1 MLDGLM
7 LNSFVMRRV
16 FQIVFTLALI
26 LCVLAGTAV
35 GWYVLRSPDPT
46 YAAYEL
52 VYHASFHRYDALIR
66 DVAKRRGLDPMV
78 VKAVV
83 WRESRF
89 RPGKVG
95 LDGERGLMQITDA
108 AAREWVKGEK
118 IASFIPGDLFDPKV
132 NLEAGSWLLA
142 RALHRYQDR
151 DDPLPFAL
159 AEYNAGR
166 SRVARWA
173 SEKDEGETGQASPG
187 ANSRELLAKIN
198 IPSTRHYVDTVQNR
212 VHFYRQRGEL

>member
-1 MLDGLM
+1 
-7 LNSFVMRRV
+7 MRRA
-16 FQIVFTLALI
+16 FQLALI
-26 LCVLAGTAV
+26 LCVLAGGAV
-35 GWYVLRSPDPT
+35 SWVVLRSSDPT

-66 DVAKRRGLDPMV
+66 DVAKRHGLDPMV
-78 VKAVV
+78 LKAVV

-108 AAREWVKGEK
+108 AAHEWVKGEK
-118 IASFIPGDLFDPKV
+118 IASFVPGDLFDPKV

-142 RALHRYQDR
+142 RALHRYQGR

-166 SRVARWA
+166 SRVAKWT
-173 SEKDEGETGQASPG
+173 SDKDEVETGQQGTGAS
-187 ANSRELLAKIN
+187 SRELLAKIN

-212 VHFYRQRGEL
+212 VHFYQQRGEL

>member
-1 MLDGLM
+1 
-7 LNSFVMRRV
+7 MRRT
-16 FQIVFTLALI
+16 FWFLFKLALV
-26 LCVLAGTAV
+26 LGVLAGGAV
-35 GWYVLRSPDPT
+35 AWIVLRSPDPT

-52 VYHASFHRYDALIR
+52 VFHASFHRYDPIIKDAAR
-66 DVAKRRGLDPMV
+66 RRGIDPMV
-78 VKAVV
+78 LKAVV

-95 LDGERGLMQITDA
+95 LNGERGLMQITDA

-118 IASFIPGDLFDPKV
+118 IVNFVPGDLFDPKT

-142 RALHRYQDR
+142 RALHRYGDR

-166 SRVARWA
+166 TRVARWA
-173 SEKDEGETGQASPG
+173 GRKTRAKPASRTWARQP
-187 ANSRELLAKIN
+187 ELLAKIN
-198 IPSTRHYVDTVQNR
+198 IPSTRHYVDTVQSR
-212 VHFYRQRGEL
+212 VHFYQQRGEL

>member
-1 MLDGLM
+1 
-7 LNSFVMRRV
+7 MRRALWSLG
-16 FQIVFTLALI
+16 ILALA
-26 LCVLAGTAV
+26 LAGVAAGVV
-35 GWYVLRSPDPT
+35 GWTVLRSPDPR

-52 VYHASFHRYDALIR
+52 VFHASFHRYDALIKE
-66 DVAKRRGLDPMV
+66 VARQRGLDPV
-78 VKAVV
+78 VIKAVV

-108 AAREWVKGEK
+108 AAREWVKSEK
-118 IASFIPGDLFDPKV
+118 IASFVPGDLFDPKV
-132 NLEAGSWLLA
+132 NLEAGTWLLA

-166 SRVARWA
+166 ARASKWA
-173 SEKDEGETGQASPG
+173 NVKEPGGNGEPG
-187 ANSRELLAKIN
+187 ASLNGRELVAKID
-198 IPSTRHYVDTVQNR
+198 IPSTRHYVETVQGR
-212 VHFYRQRGEL
+212 VNFYRQRGEL

>member
-1 MLDGLM
+1 
-7 LNSFVMRRV
+7 MRR
-16 FQIVFTLALI
+16 ALWFLGTMALV
-26 LCVLAGTAV
+26 LCVLAGGV
-35 GWYVLRSPDPT
+35 IGWLVLRSPDPRYT
-46 YAAYEL
+46 AYEL
-52 VYHASFHRYDALIR
+52 VFHASFHRYDALIKDAAR
-66 DVAKRRGLDPMV
+66 QRGLDPIV

-108 AAREWVKGEK
+108 AAREWVKSEK
-118 IASFIPGDLFDPKV
+118 IASFVPGDLFDPKV
-132 NLEAGSWLLA
+132 NLEAGTWLLA

-166 SRVARWA
+166 RRASKWA
-173 SEKDEGETGQASPG
+173 GDTDGAGSSQPG
-187 ANSRELLAKIN
+187 AGTNSRELVAKID
-198 IPSTRHYVDTVQNR
+198 IPSTRHYVETVQSR
-212 VHFYRQRGEL
+212 VQFYRQRKEL

>member
-1 MLDGLM
+1 
-7 LNSFVMRRV
+7 MRRP
-16 FQIVFTLALI
+16 FWFLCKLALI
-26 LCVLAGTAV
+26 VCVLIGGAV
-35 GWYVLRSPDPT
+35 GWVVLRSPDPR

-52 VYHASFHRYDALIR
+52 VFHASFHRYDAIIKEM
-66 DVAKRRGLDPMV
+66 AGRRGLDPMV

-108 AAREWVKGEK
+108 AAREWVKSEK
-118 IASFIPGDLFDPKV
+118 VASFVPGDLFDPKV
-132 NLEAGSWLLA
+132 NLEAGTWLLA

-166 SRVARWA
+166 HRAAKWA
-173 SEKDEGETGQASPG
+173 GEKSDGETGPATPG
-187 ANSRELLAKIN
+187 ASGRELVANID
-198 IPSTRHYVDTVQNR
+198 IPSTRHYVETVQSR
-212 VHFYRQRGEL
+212 VRFYQQRGEL

>member
-1 MLDGLM
+1 
-7 LNSFVMRRV
+7 MRRALG
-16 FQIVFTLALI
+16 FGFKLALV
-26 LCVLAGTAV
+26 LCVLTGAAAG
-35 GWYVLRSPDPT
+35 WIVLRSPDPK

-52 VYHASFHRYDALIR
+52 VFHTSFHRYDAIIIDL
-66 DVAKRRGLDPMV
+66 AQRRGLDPMV
-78 VKAVV
+78 LKAIV
-83 WRESRF
+83 WRESLF
-89 RPGKVG
+89 QPGKTG
-95 LDGERGLMQITDA
+95 QDGERGLMQITDA

-118 IASFIPGDLFDPKV
+118 IANFVPGDLFDPKV

-166 SRVARWA
+166 SRVTRWA
-173 SEKDEGETGQASPG
+173 RDKDEGETGQPNTG

-212 VHFYRQRGEL
+212 VHFYQQRGKL

>member
-1 MLDGLM
+1 MAAMKRALWL
-7 LNSFVMRRV
+7 LLK
-16 FQIVFTLALI
+16 LALI
-26 LCVLAGTAV
+26 LCVAVAGV
-35 GWYVLRSPDPT
+35 IGWIVLRSPDPR

-52 VYHASFHRYDALIR
+52 VYHASFHRYDGIIKEAAR
-66 DVAKRRGLDPMV
+66 QRGLDPMV

-108 AAREWVKGEK
+108 AAREWVKSEK
-118 IASFIPGDLFDPKV
+118 IDNFAPGDLFDPKV
-132 NLEAGSWLLA
+132 NLQAGTWLLA
-142 RALHRYQDR
+142 RALHRYKDK

-166 SRVARWA
+166 SRVAKWA
-173 SEKDEGETGQASPG
+173 REKDAEGNPQPANAG
-187 ANSRELLAKIN
+187 ADSKELLAKID
-198 IPSTRHYVDTVQNR
+198 IATTRHYVDTVQNR
-212 VHFYRQRGEL
+212 VHFYQQRGEL

>member
-1 MLDGLM
+1 
-7 LNSFVMRRV
+7 MRRAIW
-16 FQIVFTLALI
+16 FLFMLALV
-26 LCVLAGTAV
+26 LCVLVGGVAG
-35 GWYVLRSPDPT
+35 WIVLRSPDPT

-52 VYHASFHRYDALIR
+52 VYHASFHRYDAVIKE
-66 DVAKRRGLDPMV
+66 VARQRGLDPMV
-78 VKAVV
+78 LKAVV

-95 LDGERGLMQITDA
+95 LEGERGLMQITDA
-108 AAREWVKGEK
+108 AAREWVKSEK
-118 IASFIPGDLFDPKV
+118 IASFAPSDLFDPKV

-173 SEKDEGETGQASPG
+173 NDKGDGETGQPSAG
-187 ANSRELLAKIN
+187 ANSRQLLAKIN
-198 IPSTRHYVDTVQNR
+198 IPSTRHYVDTVQSR
-212 VHFYRQRGEL
+212 VQFYRQRGDL

>member
-1 MLDGLM
+1 
-7 LNSFVMRRV
+7 MRRA
-16 FQIVFTLALI
+16 FWIAFKMALVV
-26 LCVLAGTAV
+26 CVLAGMATA
-35 GWYVLRSPDPT
+35 WIVLRSPDPR

-52 VYHASFHRYDALIR
+52 AFHTSFHQYDTLIKEVSR
-66 DVAKRRGLDPMV
+66 RRGLDPMV

-108 AAREWVKGEK
+108 AALEWVKSEK
-118 IASFIPGDLFDPKV
+118 IANFVPGDLFNPKV
-132 NLEAGSWLLA
+132 NLEAGTWLLA
-142 RALHRYQDR
+142 RALHRYQNR

-166 SRVARWA
+166 RRAAKWA
-173 SEKDEGETGQASPG
+173 NETEDGETGQPG
-187 ANSRELLAKIN
+187 AAGSGRELRDKIS

-212 VHFYRQRGEL
+212 VYFYRQRGEL